1 MLKLKILSL
10 FILSILIT
18 SLIYA
23 TNGTA
28 VYRSNTGTFTT
39 SSPKLKNWSSAGTGS
54 YSAEFEL
61 PTAGSPIRYALI
73 KYSPVSPKRVIITQ
87 SDDGYLDAYV
97 SFDGVEWNITNNFGQ
112 VWTTAPATSSRRFD
126 FEYETSTGD
135 LIVVY
140 SIVSASTTCDLA
152 YRVMLANE
160 TTFGPEICIDDTT
173 QTNDIQY
180 TWVEAAR
187 KPTNSE
193 EIIFVGFDST
203 STDAVA
209 YVWNGNSFGNIQE
222 ITANAPSTG
231 GYKAIAV
238 AYTYS
243 GNQGMVAA
251 GDGTT
256 GNIATYYWSGTT
268 WVNSPD
274 FDIDPLDAADAYWL
288 DLIPNPVSNTMQAVF
303 VDSASDL
310 GTAYWNGA
318 SWSVTS
324 NIDTAVDA
332 INSFLADFA
341 WLPDGNSGRLVWDTD
356 GGSGSTLSVR
366 SCAPQCTSATTTIS
380 TYSGS
385 GAWLNLYTNP
395 TASDTVDIIGIRTN
409 NVQNLGSFYFDG
421 TNFVNYGDTV
431 LTSTT
436 GTTGS
441 FSFDFQRAFDTIPPY
456 YSNQNQSNNTIIIGS
471 TNYLSV
477 VWTDNVQLKTA
488 ILETNETGTWQ
499 NKTVYG
505 SPVSMYGTYYVVN
518 FSWNNSSI
526 PAGTVIGW
534 RVWASDRSNNWN
546 VTPIMSFTVLAPP
559 IYNFTVTP
567 STDSF
572 TVYNNTYIDRNY
584 TLNNTGNRNLS
595 ITCTTNE
602 SWVYNITACPST
614 LTPGSVINVTFRYN
628 ATGLPEGIRYVLI
641 NFTDSNAGT
650 RNVTSTVNV
659 TAVPIYNFTVT
670 PSTDSFTVYNNT
682 YIDRNYTL
690 NNTGNRN
697 LSITCTTNESW
708 VYNITACPSTLT
720 PGSVINVTFRYN
732 ATGLIH
738 GNYLVNITFVDPN
751 VTRYVLANVS
761 VLAALTP
768 SIYTDKPLYG
778 TCNNIYFKVSVY
790 DLNDQ
795 LIDAPLTNYLLDTVN
810 TTVLSESVI
819 TGNGGTGIYLGIF
832 EIPPGYT
839 SGNWLIKT
847 LSGSIK
853 NQKTLQIS

>member
-1 MLKLKILSL
+1 
-10 FILSILIT
+10 
-18 SLIYA
+18 
-23 TNGTA
+23 
-28 VYRSNTGTFTT
+28 
-39 SSPKLKNWSSAGTGS
+39 
-54 YSAEFEL
+54 
-61 PTAGSPIRYALI
+61 
-73 KYSPVSPKRVIITQ
+73 
-87 SDDGYLDAYV
+87 
-97 SFDGVEWNITNNFGQ
+97 
-112 VWTTAPATSSRRFD
+112 
-126 FEYETSTGD
+126 
-135 LIVVY
+135 
-140 SIVSASTTCDLA
+140 
-152 YRVMLANE
+152 
-160 TTFGPEICIDDTT
+160 
-173 QTNDIQY
+173 
-180 TWVEAAR
+180 
-187 KPTNSE
+187 
-193 EIIFVGFDST
+193 
-203 STDAVA
+203 
-209 YVWNGNSFGNIQE
+209 
-222 ITANAPSTG
+222 
-231 GYKAIAV
+231 
-238 AYTYS
+238 
-243 GNQGMVAA
+243 
-251 GDGTT
+251 
-256 GNIATYYWSGTT
+256 
-268 WVNSPD
+268 
-274 FDIDPLDAADAYWL
+274 
-288 DLIPNPVSNTMQAVF
+288 
-303 VDSASDL
+303 
-310 GTAYWNGA
+310 
-318 SWSVTS
+318 
-324 NIDTAVDA
+324 
-332 INSFLADFA
+332 
-341 WLPDGNSGRLVWDTD
+341 
-356 GGSGSTLSVR
+356 
-366 SCAPQCTSATTTIS
+366 
-380 TYSGS
+380 
-385 GAWLNLYTNP
+385 
-395 TASDTVDIIGIRTN
+395 
-409 NVQNLGSFYFDG
+409 
-421 TNFVNYGDTV
+421 
-431 LTSTT
+431 
-436 GTTGS
+436 
-441 FSFDFQRAFDTIPPY
+441 FDFQRAFDTIPPY

>member
-1 MLKLKILSL
+1 MLRNIKIISL
-10 FILSILIT
+10 FLIILCISNLIF
-18 SLIYA
+18 A
-23 TNGTA
+23 NNGTV
-28 VYRSNTGTFTT
+28 VYRSNTGTYTT
-39 SSPKLKNWSSAGTGS
+39 SSPKIRNWSSSGIGS

-87 SDDGYLDAYV
+87 SDDGYLDAYT
-97 SFDGVEWNITNNFGQ
+97 SFDGEEWNITNDFGR
-112 VWTTAPATSSRRFD
+112 VWTTAPTTSSRRFD
-126 FEYETSTGD
+126 FQYETSTGD

-140 SIVSASTTCDLA
+140 SIVSTSTTCDLA

-160 TTFGPEICIDDTT
+160 TVFGPEICIDDTT

-180 TWVEAAR
+180 TWIEAAR

-203 STDAVA
+203 STDVVA

-251 GDGTT
+251 GDGTA
-256 GNIATYYWSGTT
+256 GNIATYYWSGTA
-268 WVNSPD
+268 WINSPD
-274 FDIDPLDAADAYWL
+274 FDIDAGDAADAYWL

-303 VDSASDL
+303 IDSASDL

-332 INSFLADFA
+332 VGSFLADFA
-341 WLPDGNSGRLVWDTD
+341 WLPDGTSGRLVWDTD
-356 GGSGSTLSVR
+356 GGGSTLSVR
-366 SCAPQCTSATTTIS
+366 SCSPQCTSATTTIS
-380 TYSGS
+380 TYG
-385 GAWLNLYTNP
+385 GLGGWLNLYTNP
-395 TASDTVDIIGIRTN
+395 TASDTVDLIGIRSN
-409 NVQNLGSFYFDG
+409 NAQNLGSFYFDSK
-421 TNFVNYGDTV
+421 NFVNYGDTV
-431 LTSTT
+431 LASTT

-441 FSFDFQRAFDTIPPY
+441 FSFDFQRAFDTIPPS
-456 YSNQNQSNNTIIIGS
+456 YSNQNQSSDAIIVGN

-488 ILETNETGTWQ
+488 ILETNETGAWQ

-505 SPVSMYGTYYVVN
+505 SPVYMRGTYYVVN
-518 FSWNNSSI
+518 FTWNNASI

-534 RVWASDRSNNWN
+534 RVWASDKSNNWN
-546 VTPIMSFTVLAPP
+546 VTPIMNFTVIAP

-567 STDSF
+567 ATDSF
-572 TVYNNTYIDRNY
+572 SVYNNTYIDRNY
-584 TLNNTGNRNLS
+584 TLNNTGNMNLS
-595 ITCTTNE
+595 ITCTANE
-602 SWVYNITACPST
+602 SWVYNITACPLT

-628 ATGLPEGIRYVLI
+628 ATSLI
-641 NFTDSNAGT
+641 
-650 RNVTSTVNV
+650 
-659 TAVPIYNFTVT
+659 P
-670 PSTDSFTVYNNT
+670 
-682 YIDRNYTL
+682 
-690 NNTGNRN
+690 
-697 LSITCTTNESW
+697 
-708 VYNITACPSTLT
+708 
-720 PGSVINVTFRYN
+720 
-732 ATGLIH
+732 
-738 GNYLVNITFVDPN
+738 GNYLVNITFIDPN
-751 VTRYVLANVS
+751 VTNYVLGNVS
-761 VLAALTP
+761 VLAAPIP
-768 SIYTDKPLYG
+768 SIYTDKSSYG

-790 DLNDQ
+790 DVNDQ
-795 LIDAPLTNYLLDTVN
+795 LIDAPLNNSLLDAVN

-853 NQKTLQIS
+853 NQKTIQVS